1 MPMAM
6 ENSHSGSLNPPNHV
20 QIELYN
26 LVHCIDWQLV
36 YLKHLYNLVYRTDY
50 QLVYLKCKANKSSQI
65 T

>member
-36 YLKHLYNLVYRTDY
+36 YLKRLYNPVYRTD
-50 QLVYLKCKANKSSQI
+50 
-65 T
+65 